1 MKYKKFIRFY
11 SYSRIS
17 RYYKAT
23 GKRKDKTIILYYGNL
38 RIAQAFH
45 PLLGILE
52 VILRNK
58 LHCELAKT
66 FNDSQWIINQKSG
79 FMNDPRLSRKDKRT
93 GKRILNDYLLNEV
106 IKAETK
112 LRKKGVSITSGRIIA
127 EQTLGFW
134 ISLFDL
140 VHYAILKG
148 VPCRIFHKLPSG
160 YGRKEVFAILN
171 EIRNFRNRINHNEPI
186 CFNGGNIDF
195 HYVTQMYQF
204 IMDLLTWIDP
214 DILSSI
220 KEIDKVKE
228 TIDKESKKQIR

>member
-1 MKYKKFIRFY
+1 MKYKKFISFY
-11 SYSRIS
+11 SYSRVS
-17 RYYKAT
+17 RYHKAT

-58 LHCELAKT
+58 LHSELARH
-66 FNDSQWIINQKSG
+66 FNDSQWIINQKFG

-93 GKRILNDYLLNEV
+93 GKNITNDYLLNEV
-106 IKAETK
+106 VKAENK
-112 LRKKGVSITSGRIIA
+112 LRKKKVAITPGRIIA

-134 ISLFDL
+134 ISLYDL

-148 VPCRIFHKLPSG
+148 IPCQIFHKLPPN
-160 YGRKEVFAILN
+160 YGRKEIFAILN

-186 CFNGGNIDF
+186 CFKGREIDF
-195 HYVTQMYQF
+195 RYAIQMYHSIINILQ
-204 IMDLLTWIDP
+204 WIDP
-214 DILSSI
+214 DIPSSI

-228 TIDKESKKQIR
+228 IIEKELKKHS